1 MVNESVK
8 LIDNKFKVKKGVI
21 LAGGLGTRFLPGT
34 LAVAKEL
41 VTVGNKPILMYQLE
55 DLLKAGINDV
65 LIVGSK
71 LKEESFRNFIN
82 PPAEYIEKITADGK
96 LPLLEEYFNLMK
108 DIKITYLNQYDRY
121 QMIDGQ
127 TFENPNYEMRG
138 SSGAVYTAINWAQG
152 EPFVVVNGDDLCLYP
167 DGRSATKE
175 VVDIFAETGKTVEY
189 AKEMPRDQIYKYSSI
204 VFGDALANGKGFEML
219 DIVEKPEPGTE
230 PSNFMGFARY
240 VFDSSVFDLILNSAP
255 RKNGEYCITD
265 VVQTMSRAGNG
276 ATCIFDGEY
285 FDCGSMAGY
294 ALANAY
300 VGLLN
305 KDSSSTVRSRLKELM
320 VRTEKEEGKQGPQR

>member
-1 MVNESVK
+1 MD
-8 LIDNKFKVKKGVI
+8 LIENKRKVRKGVI

-41 VTVGNKPILMYQLE
+41 VTIGNNPIIMYQLK
-55 DLLKAGINDV
+55 DLLAAGVNDI

-71 LKEESFRNFIN
+71 LKEESFRNFIT
-82 PPAEYIEKITADGK
+82 PSEEYISKITADGK

-121 QMIDGQ
+121 QMIDGE
-127 TFENPNYEMRG
+127 TYENDNYDMRG
-138 SSGAVYTAINWAQG
+138 SSGAVYTAKNWANG
-152 EPFVVVNGDDLCLYP
+152 EPFVVVNGDDLCIYP

-175 VVDIFAETGKTVEY
+175 VIDIFAETGKTVEY
-189 AKEMPRDQIYKYSSI
+189 AKEMPRETIYKYSSI
-204 VFGDALANGKGFEML
+204 VFGDPVANGKGFEMM
-219 DIVEKPEPGTE
+219 DIIEKPEPGTE

-240 VFDSSVFDLILNSAP
+240 VFDETVFDDILTSSP
-255 RKNGEYCITD
+255 RPNGEFCITD
-265 VVQTMSRAGNG
+265 VVQKRAKEGNA

-285 FDCGSMAGY
+285 FDCGSKAGY

-300 VGLLN
+300 VALA
-305 KDSSSTVRSRLKELM
+305 DEDTAAYVRPRLKELM
-320 VRTEKEEGKQGPQR
+320 AKTAVPQHPEKNS

>member
-1 MVNESVK
+1 ME
-8 LIDNKFKVKKGVI
+8 LIENQYKVKKAVI

-41 VTVGNKPILMYQLE
+41 VTIGNKPILMYQLE

-82 PPAEYIEKITADGK
+82 PPEEYINKIIADGK

-121 QMIDGQ
+121 QEIDGQ

-152 EPFVVVNGDDLCLYP
+152 EPFVVVNGDDLCIYP
-167 DGRSATKE
+167 DGKSATQE
-175 VVDIFAETGKTVEY
+175 VIDIFASTGKTVEY

-204 VFGDALANGKGFEML
+204 VFGDPVANGKGFEML

-240 VFDSSVFDLILNSAP
+240 VFDNSVFEGILNSKP
-255 RKNGEYCITD
+255 RKNGEFCITD

-300 VGLLN
+300 MGLAN
-305 KDSSSTVRSRLKELM
+305 PESSAVVRSRLKELM
-320 VRTEKEEGKQGPQR
+320 AITEKQMLSERNK

>member
-1 MVNESVK
+1 ME
-8 LIDNKFKVKKGVI
+8 LIDNKLKVKKAVI

-55 DLLKAGINDV
+55 DLRKAGIEEV

-71 LKEESFRNFIN
+71 LKEESFKNFIN
-82 PPAEYIEKITADGK
+82 PPKEYIDKIIADGK
-96 LPLLEEYFNLMK
+96 VAFLEEYYNLTNSV
-108 DIKITYLNQYDRY
+108 KINYLNQYDKI
-121 QMIDGQ
+121 QEIDGE
-127 TFENPNYEMRG
+127 TYENANYEMRG
-138 SSGAVYTAINWAQG
+138 SSGAVYTAINWAKG
-152 EPFVVVNGDDLCLYP
+152 EPFVVVNGDDLCIYP

-175 VVDIFAETGKTVEY
+175 VLDVFAETGKTVEY
-189 AKEMPRDQIYKYSSI
+189 AKELPRDVIYKYSSI
-204 VFGDALANGKGFEML
+204 VFGEPIANGKGFEML
-219 DIVEKPEPGTE
+219 DIIEKPEPGTE

-240 VFDSSVFDLILNSAP
+240 VFDANVFEEILNSKP
-255 RKNGEYCITD
+255 RANGEYCITD
-265 VVQTMSRAGNG
+265 VVQKMSREGNG

-285 FDCGSMAGY
+285 FDCGSMSGY

-305 KDSSSTVRSRLKELM
+305 KESSAIVRSRLKELM
-320 VRTEKEEGKQGPQR
+320 AKTEKPVIES

>member
-1 MVNESVK
+1 MELIENK
-8 LIDNKFKVKKGVI
+8 LKVSKAVI

-55 DLLKAGINDV
+55 DLLKAGITDV

-71 LKEESFRNFIN
+71 LKEESFKNFIN
-82 PPAEYIEKITADGK
+82 PPEEYINKITADGK
-96 LPLLEEYFNLMK
+96 LPLLEEYFELMGK
-108 DIKITYLNQYDRY
+108 MKITYLNQYDRY
-121 QMIDGQ
+121 QVIDGKK
-127 TFENPNYEMRG
+127 FENANYEMRG
-138 SSGAVYTAINWAQG
+138 SSGAVYTAINWAKG
-152 EPFVVVNGDDLCLYP
+152 DPFVVVNGDDLCIYP

-175 VVDIFAETGKTVEY
+175 VLDVFAATGRTVEY
-189 AKEMPRDQIYKYSSI
+189 AKELPRDVIYKYSSI
-204 VFGDALANGKGFEML
+204 VFGDPIANGKGFEML
-219 DIVEKPEPGTE
+219 DIIEKPEPGTE

-240 VFDSSVFDLILNSAP
+240 VFDSAVFDEILKSKP
-255 RKNGEYCITD
+255 RANGEYCITD

-276 ATCIFDGEY
+276 AACIFDGEY

-300 VGLLN
+300 MGLIN
-305 KDSSSTVRSRLKELM
+305 KDSAATVRSRLKELM
-320 VRTEKEEGKQGPQR
+320 AKTEKPIIEN

>member
-1 MVNESVK
+1 ME
-8 LIDNKFKVKKGVI
+8 LIENQYKVKKAVI

-71 LKEESFRNFIN
+71 LKEDSFKNFIN
-82 PPAEYIEKITADGK
+82 PPEEYIKKIVADGK

-108 DIKITYLNQYDRY
+108 DVKITYLNQYDRY
-121 QMIDGQ
+121 QEINGKS
-127 TFENPNYEMRG
+127 FENPNYEMRG
-138 SSGAVYTAINWAQG
+138 SSGAVYTAINWANG
-152 EPFVVVNGDDLCLYP
+152 DPFVVVNGDDLCIYP

-175 VVDIFAETGKTVEY
+175 VLDVFALTGKTVEY
-189 AKEMPRDQIYKYSSI
+189 AKEMPRDQIYKYSAI
-204 VFGDALANGKGFEML
+204 VFGDPVANGKGFEML

-240 VFDSSVFDLILNSAP
+240 VFDSSVFEEILNSTP

-265 VVQTMSRAGNG
+265 VVQTMAKAGNG

-300 VGLLN
+300 MGLLN
-305 KDSSSTVRSRLKELM
+305 VDSSKTVRARLKELM
-320 VRTEKEEGKQGPQR
+320 AKTENQFEPEK

>member
-1 MVNESVK
+1 MK
-8 LIDNKFKVKKGVI
+8 LIENQLKVKKAVI

-71 LKEESFRNFIN
+71 LKEDSFKNFIN
-82 PPAEYIEKITADGK
+82 PPEDYINKIIADGK
-96 LPLLEEYFNLMK
+96 LPLLEDYFNLMK
-108 DIKITYLNQYDRY
+108 DVKITYLNQYDKF
-121 QMIDGQ
+121 QEIDDNVY
-127 TFENPNYEMRG
+127 ENENYEMRG
-138 SSGAVYTAINWAQG
+138 SSGAVYTARNWAQG
-152 EPFVVVNGDDLCLYP
+152 EPFVVVNGDDLCIYP
-167 DGRSATKE
+167 DGKSATKE
-175 VVDIFAETGKTVEY
+175 VVDVFASTGKTVEY

-204 VFGDALANGKGFEML
+204 VFGDPVANGKGFEML
-219 DIVEKPEPGTE
+219 DIVEKPDPGTE

-240 VFDSSVFDLILNSAP
+240 VFDESVFEKILSSTP
-255 RKNGEYCITD
+255 RKNGEFCITD
-265 VVQTMSRAGNG
+265 VVQTISREGNA

-285 FDCGSMAGY
+285 FDCGSMSGY

-300 VGLLN
+300 VALAN
-305 KDSSSTVRSRLKELM
+305 PESSFSVHSRLKELM
-320 VRTEKEEGKQGPQR
+320 AITESQMIPERNK